1 MGGFGLIETYFV
13 PVLLQGEAEQVPD
26 EFDSKQNAIDSSKL
40 FNIRVWEGIQYKFA
54 KDLGIAIKVM
64 SEDGKIDT
72 PESNFSD
79 FFRLLTSTEEG
90 RKICEV
96 TPDSIEKDARFVKLY
111 ADCVY
116 YCATTYFYGKKFN
129 ILVGIREREY
139 NEPMVKALSER
150 AGLDYAELLEAY
162 KTQAVFTEEK
172 IISIADLI
180 VDLFNIVIELSV
192 QEYITNMANKE
203 KGGEIA
209 KMSALMEAS
218 IIINSTRNLD
228 QLLKIIMQSA
238 EKVMQAEASSVFL
251 IDSEKNELFFEIATG
266 PKEEEVKK
274 IRLKMGEGIAGWV
287 AYTGESLLVPD
298 VSQDPRFARRVDEQT
313 MFITK
318 SVICVPLKVRNQ
330 TIGVVQVLNKIGG
343 GNFSKTEIKFLE
355 ALASQAAIAI
365 ENANLY
371 EHLEERAEQLNKE
384 IKTANLDLR
393 IEKLRIESMV
403 QSMED
408 AVVAVNKDKKIV
420 MVNRVAERIF
430 SINGENAE
438 GKSLEDIIKT
448 KDIVDNFGIVLLTKN
463 INKTEVKFQLGN
475 KEHIFAAVI
484 APIIDEKNEAA
495 GSVAVFRDIT
505 EIKELDKMKS
515 EFLNMVSH
523 ELRTPLTPIQAYSE
537 LMMIRNVDNEKVKK
551 YANIIN
557 KETQR
562 LGALIGD
569 LLDLS
574 RIDAGKGLSL
584 TLEPVDMN
592 ELMNT
597 VYETF
602 RSASVK
608 HKIILTL
615 PEKSEIIMVDK
626 NKMIQVLTNLLSNA
640 LKYSP
645 EGGDIEIKTW
655 HENEVFYGSVRDT
668 GLGIAEEDLQKI
680 FDKFYRVE
688 SEKVKKIGG
697 TGIGLPIVKYILEL
711 HNGGIEVKSEVNKGS
726 EFIFHVPIVRPS

>member
-1 MGGFGLIETYFV
+1 MADGQEPKKNI
-13 PVLLQGEAEQVPD
+13 
-26 EFDSKQNAIDSSKL
+26 IDSSKL

-64 SEDGKIDT
+64 SDDGMINT
-72 PESNFSD
+72 PESNFSE
-79 FFRLLTSTEEG
+79 FYQLLTSTDEG
-90 RKICEV
+90 VKICEV
-96 TPDSIEKDARFVKLY
+96 TPQSIEPDARFVKLY
-111 ADCVY
+111 ADCIY

-129 ILVGIREREY
+129 ILVGIRERMYDE
-139 NEPMVKALSER
+139 NMVKDLAVR
-150 AGLDYAELLEAY
+150 AKINYEELLDAY
-162 KTQAVFTEEK
+162 KKQTVFSEEK
-172 IISIADLI
+172 ITSIADLI

-192 QEYITNMANKE
+192 QEYITHMANKE
-203 KGGEIA
+203 KEEEIA

-218 IIINSTRNLD
+218 IIINSTRNLE

-251 IDSEKNELFFEIATG
+251 IDSEKNELFFEVATG

-274 IRLKMGEGIAGWV
+274 IRLKMGVGIAGWV

-298 VSQDPRFARRVDEQT
+298 VSKDPRFARRVDDQT
-313 MFITK
+313 KFITK

-343 GNFSKTEIKFLE
+343 GHFSSTEIKFLE

-384 IKTANLDLR
+384 LKNANLDLG

-408 AVVAVNKDKKIV
+408 AVVAVDKQKKIV

-430 SINGENAE
+430 SIDGYKAE
-438 GKSLEDIIKT
+438 GKALGEVIKM
-448 KDIVDNFGIVLLTKN
+448 KDVVDNISTVLITKN
-463 INKTEVKFQLGN
+463 INKIEFKFQLGN
-475 KEHIFAAVI
+475 KEHIFAAAI
-484 APIIDEKNEAA
+484 APIVDEKMEAA

-602 RSASVK
+602 RNASAK

-626 NKMIQVLTNLLSNA
+626 NKIIQVMTNLLSNA

-645 EGGDIEIKTW
+645 DGGDIVIRTWVKDEI
-655 HENEVFYGSVRDT
+655 FYGSVKDY
-668 GLGIAEEDLQKI
+668 GLGIAPDDLDKI
-680 FDKFYRVE
+680 FEKFYRVE

-697 TGIGLPIVKYILEL
+697 TGIGLPIVKHILEL
-711 HNGGIEVKSEVNKGS
+711 HNGGVEVKSEFNKGS
-726 EFIFHVPIVRPS
+726 EFIFHIPIIRQ

>member
-1 MGGFGLIETYFV
+1 MIDDIGTR
-13 PVLLQGEAEQVPD
+13 
-26 EFDSKQNAIDSSKL
+26 QNTIDSSKL

-64 SEDGKIDT
+64 SEDGKINT
-72 PESNFSD
+72 PESNFSE
-79 FFRLLTSTEEG
+79 FYGLLTSTEEG

-96 TPDSIEKDARFVKLY
+96 TPASVEKDVRFAKLY

-129 ILVGIREREY
+129 ILVGVRDREI
-139 NEPMVKALSER
+139 NGGMVKKLSEA
-150 AGLDYAELLEAY
+150 AGLDHMELLDAY
-162 KTQAVFTEEK
+162 KAQITFPEEK

-192 QEYITNMANKE
+192 QEYITHMANKE
-203 KGGEIA
+203 KEEEIA

-298 VSQDPRFARRVDEQT
+298 VSKDPRFARRVDEQT

-384 IKTANLDLR
+384 LKTANLDLG

-430 SINGENAE
+430 SIDGENAE
-438 GKSLEDIIKT
+438 GKALDEIIMT
-448 KDIVDNFGIVLLTKN
+448 KDIIDNFTMVLLTKN

-484 APIIDEKNEAA
+484 APIIDEKSEAA

-602 RSASVK
+602 RSASSK

-645 EGGDIEIKTW
+645 EGGEIVIKTW
-655 HENEVFYGSVRDT
+655 HENEVFYGSVSDS
-668 GLGIAEEDLQKI
+668 GLGIAVEDLEKI

-711 HNGGIEVKSEVNKGS
+711 HNGGVEVKSEMNKGS
-726 EFIFHVPIVRPS
+726 EFIFHVPIVRQS

>member
-1 MGGFGLIETYFV
+1 M
-13 PVLLQGEAEQVPD
+13 AEEISQAPA
-26 EFDSKQNAIDSSKL
+26 SIDSSKL

-64 SEDGKIDT
+64 SEDGKINT
-72 PESNFSD
+72 VESNFSD
-79 FFRLLTSTEEG
+79 FYNILTSTEEG
-90 RKICEV
+90 KKLCEINHENI
-96 TPDSIEKDARFVKLY
+96 DREARFITLY

-129 ILVGIREREY
+129 IFVGVKERVPNELLVKE
-139 NEPMVKALSER
+139 LSEK
-150 AGLDYAELLEAY
+150 AGVDYSELLAAY
-162 KTQAVFTEEK
+162 KSQTVFSDERL
-172 IISIADLI
+172 INIADLI

-192 QEYITNMANKE
+192 QEYITHMANKE
-203 KGGEIA
+203 KEEEIA
-209 KMSALMEAS
+209 KMSALMDAS

-228 QLLKIIMQSA
+228 LLLKIIMQSA

-251 IDSEKNELFFEIATG
+251 IDSERNELFFEVATG
-266 PKEEEVKK
+266 PKEAEVKK

-287 AYTGESLLVPD
+287 AYTGESLLVSD
-298 VSQDPRFARRVDEQT
+298 VSKDPRFARRVDEQT
-313 MFITK
+313 QFITR

-343 GNFSKTEIKFLE
+343 GSFSKTEIKFLE

-371 EHLEERAEQLNKE
+371 EHLEERAEQLNKDL
-384 IKTANLDLR
+384 KNANLNLS
-393 IEKLRIESMV
+393 IEKLRIESIV

-408 AVVAVNKDKKIV
+408 AVLAVNREKKIV
-420 MVNRVAERIF
+420 MVNRIAERIF
-430 SINGENAE
+430 SIDGGRAE
-438 GKSLEDIIKT
+438 GRPLEDVVKIA
-448 KDIVDNFGIVLLTKN
+448 DLRDNFTTVLAVKN
-463 INKTEVKFQLGN
+463 ITKTEVKFTMGN
-475 KEHIFAAVI
+475 KEHIFAAVF

-537 LMMIRNVDNEKVKK
+537 LMMVRNVDNEKVKK
-551 YANIIN
+551 YADIIN
-557 KETQR
+557 RETQR

-584 TLEPVDMN
+584 ALEPVDMN
-592 ELMNT
+592 ELMQT

-602 RSASVK
+602 KNASAR

-615 PEKSEIIMVDK
+615 PEKSEIILVDK
-626 NKMIQVLTNLLSNA
+626 NKIIQVMTNLLSNA

-645 EGGDIEIKTW
+645 EGGEITIKTW
-655 HENEVFYGSVRDT
+655 FDDKMFYGSVKDQ
-668 GLGIAEEDLQKI
+668 GLGIAEEDLGRI

-711 HNGGIEVKSEVNKGS
+711 HNGNIRVISEFNKGS
-726 EFIFHVPIVRPS
+726 EFVFNIPKVKP

>member
-1 MGGFGLIETYFV
+1 M
-13 PVLLQGEAEQVPD
+13 AD
-26 EFDSKQNAIDSSKL
+26 EKLSKPAAIDSSKL

-54 KDLGIAIKVM
+54 KDLGISLKVI
-64 SEDGKIDT
+64 SEDGKINT
-72 PESNFSD
+72 EESNFSD
-79 FFRLLTSTEEG
+79 FFKLLMSTDAG
-90 RKICEV
+90 RKICEIKAENID
-96 TPDSIEKDARFVKLY
+96 PEERFLTLY

-129 ILVGIREREY
+129 ILVGNKERTIDEA
-139 NEPMVKALSER
+139 MVKKLAQDAGVDFERLFTAYQNQPVFSEER
-150 AGLDYAELLEAY
+150 L
-162 KTQAVFTEEK
+162 VNV
-172 IISIADLI
+172 ADLI

-192 QEYITNMANKE
+192 QEYITHMANKE
-203 KGGEIA
+203 KEEEIA

-251 IDSEKNELFFEIATG
+251 IDSERNELFFEVATG

-298 VSQDPRFARRVDEQT
+298 VSKDPRFAKRVDEQT
-313 MFITK
+313 QFITR

-343 GNFSKTEIKFLE
+343 GSFSKTEIKFLE

-371 EHLEERAEQLNKE
+371 EHLEERAEQLNKDL
-384 IKTANLDLR
+384 KKANISVS
-393 IEKLRIESMV
+393 IEKLRIESIV

-408 AVVAVNKDKKIV
+408 AVMAVDSNKKVV
-420 MVNRVAERIF
+420 MINRVAERIF
-430 SINGENAE
+430 FLDMEHAM
-438 GKSLEDIIKT
+438 GKPLGPILASGDIIS
-448 KDIVDNFGIVLLTKN
+448 NFNLVLSEKKIT
-463 INKTEVKFQLGN
+463 KTEVKLMIGN
-475 KEHIFAAVI
+475 KEHIFLAVF
-484 APIIDEKNEAA
+484 APIIDEKDEAA

-537 LMMIRNVDNEKVKK
+537 LMMVRNVDSEKVKK
-551 YANIIN
+551 YADIIN

-562 LGALIGD
+562 LGSLIGD

-584 TLEPVDMN
+584 ALEPVDFN
-592 ELMNT
+592 ELMRT

-602 RSASVK
+602 KSASAK

-615 PEKSEIIMVDK
+615 PEKSEIILVDK

-640 LKYSP
+640 VKYSP
-645 EGGDIEIKTW
+645 DGGDITIKTW
-655 HENEVFYGSVRDT
+655 DDEKSVYFSVKDQ
-668 GLGIAEEDLQKI
+668 GMGIAPEDMDKI

-688 SEKVKKIGG
+688 SDKVKKIGG

-711 HNGGIEVKSEVNKGS
+711 HNGGVVVKSEINKGS
-726 EFIFHVPIVRPS
+726 EFICSIPKVKQ

>member
-1 MGGFGLIETYFV
+1 M
-13 PVLLQGEAEQVPD
+13 AEDNSP
-26 EFDSKQNAIDSSKL
+26 KQKTIDSSKL

-64 SEDGKIDT
+64 SEDGMINT
-72 PESNFSD
+72 VESNFSD
-79 FFRLLTSTEEG
+79 FYNILTSTEAG
-90 RKICEV
+90 KKLCEINHENI
-96 TPDSIEKDARFVKLY
+96 DKEARFITLY

-129 ILVGIREREY
+129 IFVGVKERVPNELLVKE
-139 NEPMVKALSER
+139 LSEK
-150 AGLDYAELLEAY
+150 AGVDYAELLQAY
-162 KTQAVFTEEK
+162 KTQTVFSDERL
-172 IISIADLI
+172 INIADLI

-192 QEYITNMANKE
+192 QEYITHMANKE
-203 KGGEIA
+203 KEEEIA
-209 KMSALMEAS
+209 KMSALMDAS

-251 IDSEKNELFFEIATG
+251 IDSERNELFFEVATG

-298 VSQDPRFARRVDEQT
+298 VSKDPRFARRVDEQT
-313 MFITK
+313 QFITRT
-318 SVICVPLKVRNQ
+318 VICVPLKVRNQ
-330 TIGVVQVLNKIGG
+330 TIGVVQVLNRIGG
-343 GNFSKTEIKFLE
+343 GSFSKTEIKFLE

-371 EHLEERAEQLNKE
+371 EHLEERAEQLNKDL
-384 IKTANLDLR
+384 KNANLNLS
-393 IEKLRIESMV
+393 IEKLRIESIV

-408 AVVAVNKDKKIV
+408 AVLAVNREKKIV
-420 MVNRVAERIF
+420 MVNRIAERIF
-430 SINGENAE
+430 SIDGGRAE
-438 GKSLEDIIKT
+438 GRPLEDVVKIR
-448 KDIVDNFGIVLLTKN
+448 DLRDNFTTVLAVKN
-463 INKTEVKFQLGN
+463 ITKTEVKFQMGN
-475 KEHIFAAVI
+475 KEHIFAAVF

-537 LMMIRNVDNEKVKK
+537 LMMVRNVDNEKVKK
-551 YANIIN
+551 YADIIN
-557 KETQR
+557 RETQR

-584 TLEPVDMN
+584 ALEPVDMN
-592 ELMNT
+592 ELMHT

-602 RSASVK
+602 KNASAR

-626 NKMIQVLTNLLSNA
+626 NKIIQVMTNLLSNA

-645 EGGDIEIKTW
+645 DGGEITIKTW
-655 HENEVFYGSVRDT
+655 FDDTMFYGSVKDQ
-668 GLGIAEEDLQKI
+668 GLGIAEEDLSRI

-711 HNGGIEVKSEVNKGS
+711 HNGAIKVISEFNKGS
-726 EFIFHVPIVRPS
+726 EFVFNIPKVKP